1 MKHIGTK
8 VIETDRLILRAFK
21 ETDAELMFKNWA
33 NDDRVTKYLRW
44 LPHENV
50 ELTKKLCMIWEDNS
64 KNENNYQWII
74 ILKDEN
80 TPIGSIGI
88 VDIDENKKS
97 GEIGFCIGYD
107 WWGKGIIKEAL
118 LAVID
123 YLKPV
128 GFVRIFAIHDV
139 NNDNSGKVLLKCN
152 FEYEGTLRK
161 YVLNNKKNLV
171 DAKMYSIIFNDNEK

>member
-8 VIETDRLILRAFK
+8 VIETNRLILRAFK
-21 ETDAELMFKNWA
+21 ATDAELMFKNWA

-74 ILKDEN
+74 IIKDEN

-88 VDIDENKKS
+88 VDIDE
-97 GEIGFCIGYD
+97 
-107 WWGKGIIKEAL
+107 
-118 LAVID
+118 
-123 YLKPV
+123 
-128 GFVRIFAIHDV
+128 
-139 NNDNSGKVLLKCN
+139 
-152 FEYEGTLRK
+152 
-161 YVLNNKKNLV
+161 
-171 DAKMYSIIFNDNEK
+171 